1 MTDIALPRH
10 APRPTVL
17 SSTMR
22 GALTCTVGMILVGT
36 SVAMSPALVDY
47 PVLAGQAWRYLLAA
61 ITLVGFLTARGG
73 RLPHLARRQW
83 IRLTVLAATG
93 LAAFNWFIIEGA
105 KRADPAFLVAVV
117 GAVPITLA
125 VVGPLLSRKRV
136 HPPTAGG
143 AVVVGVGIVVVSGA
157 TSAPLAAVPYAAG
170 ILLCEV
176 AFTLL
181 AVPLLKEITPL
192 QLSASVCLVAV
203 PMLAAAA
210 VVEPGAAVQMPTVIE
225 GLALLYMAV
234 FTTAVAFL
242 LWYGGVVRLGADRA
256 GLFAGVMPVAGYVA
270 GVALGTSPWSLAAFG
285 GVLLCG
291 LGIALGLRAQ
301 SAGGGDRPHRPI
313 KSSWS
318 ATNQPQPVPS
328 ACPRTGT
335 WADREL
341 GGADAALPAV
351 GLGDGDVALQEG
363 DRERLVRQGL
373 GARPFGEPVDRLAQ
387 CRRLQRAGEER
398 DLRGQ
403 VASRGLGGGSD
414 RRGHH
419 ATPPSTSM
427 HHAVS

>member
-1 MTDIALPRH
+1 MTDIAVPRR
-10 APRPTVL
+10 APRATVL

-22 GALTCTVGMILVGT
+22 GALTCTVGMVLVGT

-93 LAAFNWFIIEGA
+93 LAAFNWFVIEGA
-105 KRADPAFLVAVV
+105 MRADPAFLVAVV

-125 VVGPLLSRKRV
+125 VVGPILSRKRV

-181 AVPLLKEITPL
+181 AVPLLREITPL

-210 VVEPGAAVQMPTVIE
+210 VVEPGAAMQFPTVTE

-234 FTTAVAFL
+234 ITTAVAFL

-270 GVALGTSPWSLAAFG
+270 GVVLGTSPWSLAAFS

-291 LGIALGLRAQ
+291 LGIALGLQAP
-301 SAGGGDRPHRPI
+301 SAGGGDRPTPRR
-313 KSSWS
+313 
-318 ATNQPQPVPS
+318 QPGS
-328 ACPRTGT
+328 G
-335 WADREL
+335 
-341 GGADAALPAV
+341 
-351 GLGDGDVALQEG
+351 
-363 DRERLVRQGL
+363 
-373 GARPFGEPVDRLAQ
+373 
-387 CRRLQRAGEER
+387 
-398 DLRGQ
+398 LRGRR
-403 VASRGLGGGSD
+403 VSPSSKAGASRGSVLP
-414 RRGHH
+414 RC
-419 ATPPSTSM
+419 A
-427 HHAVS
+427 